1 MEEEREV
8 ERDEEYND
16 TLFII
21 KHTPTQSNPTQP
33 NPTHKNNEE
42 TTDTL
47 RLTQEF
53 NEKFFALTKKSI
65 YITNLSIIID
75 DIKNYRPLTDLQIT
89 QLESLTKEERLKVIK
104 TFNTMFLS
112 LESLLQ

>member
-1 MEEEREV
+1 MEE

-21 KHTPTQSNPTQP
+21 KHTPTQSNT
-33 NPTHKNNEE
+33 NNKNNEE
-42 TTDTL
+42 TTYTL

-53 NEKFFALTKKSI
+53 NKKFFALTKKSI
-65 YITNLSIIID
+65 EITNLSIIID
-75 DIKNYRPLTDLQIT
+75 DIKNYRSLTDLQIT
-89 QLESLTKEERLKVIK
+89 QLESLTKEERLKVIQ

-112 LESLLQ
+112 LESLIQ

>member
-1 MEEEREV
+1 MEEERE
-8 ERDEEYND
+8 EEYND

-21 KHTPTQSNPTQP
+21 KHTPTQSKTN
-33 NPTHKNNEE
+33 HKNNEE

-53 NEKFFALTKKSI
+53 NEKFLALTKKRI

-89 QLESLTKEERLKVIK
+89 QLESLTKEERLKVIQ

-112 LESLLQ
+112 LESLIQ